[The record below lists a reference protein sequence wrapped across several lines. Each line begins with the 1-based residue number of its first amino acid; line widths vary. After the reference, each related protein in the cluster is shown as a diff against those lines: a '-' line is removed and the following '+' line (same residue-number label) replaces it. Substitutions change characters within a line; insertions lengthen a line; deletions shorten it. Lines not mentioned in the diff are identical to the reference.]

1 MHRYIYNCICIVKYN
16 TCCFI
21 IMISQYYFV
30 ISILFFPISICAMPH
45 AMIFIRRQKI
55 MNSRVGN
62 DSKIIIKW
70 EWEKSVTRSFKGL
83 WRNLVSLYKGNL
95 ICIILN
101 WSYALHIRAI
111 LLIEDKIVLLLSI
124 GNLMASVYCR
134 LLIFGN
140 RCIRYFNGQNIKQR

>member
-1 MHRYIYNCICIVKYN
+1 MLLHNYDFAV
-16 TCCFI
+16 
-21 IMISQYYFV
+21 
-30 ISILFFPISICAMPH
+30 LFCHFDLIFPISICAMPH

-124 GNLMASVYCR
+124 VDLVASVHCR
-134 LLIFGN
+134 FN
-140 RCIRYFNGQNIKQR
+140 IRNLHGLNVKQRWNSVCRVLGAFGI

>member
-1 MHRYIYNCICIVKYN
+1 MLLHNCDFAV
-16 TCCFI
+16 
-21 IMISQYYFV
+21 
-30 ISILFFPISICAMPH
+30 LFCHFDLIFPISICVMPH

-101 WSYALHIRAI
+101 WSYALHICAI
-111 LLIEDKIVLLLSI
+111 SLIEGKIVLLLSI
-124 GNLMASVYCR
+124 FNFVASCYCR
-134 LLIFGN
+134 FN
-140 RCIRYFNGQNIKQR
+140 IRNLHGLNVKQRWNSLYRVLGAFGI

>member
-1 MHRYIYNCICIVKYN
+1 MLLHDYDFAV
-16 TCCFI
+16 
-21 IMISQYYFV
+21 
-30 ISILFFPISICAMPH
+30 LFCHFDPIFPISICAMPH

-83 WRNLVSLYKGNL
+83 WRNLVSLYKGNV

-101 WSYALHIRAI
+101 WSYALHMHAI
-111 LLIEDKIVLLLSI
+111 LLIEDKILLLVSI
-124 GNLMASVYCR
+124 INLVASVYCR
-134 LLIFGN
+134 LLIFGS
-140 RCIRYFNGQNIKQR
+140 RCIRNFNGQIVKQR

>member
-1 MHRYIYNCICIVKYN
+1 MLLHNYDFAV
-16 TCCFI
+16 
-21 IMISQYYFV
+21 
-30 ISILFFPISICAMPH
+30 LFCHFDLIFPISICAMPH

-101 WSYALHIRAI
+101 WSYALHSCAI
-111 LLIEDKIVLLLSI
+111 SLIEIKIVLRSSI
-124 GNLMASVYCR
+124 FDFVVSVYCR
-134 LLIFGN
+134 F
-140 RCIRYFNGQNIKQR
+140 IKFLMGIMYNKDKIVYI

>member
-1 MHRYIYNCICIVKYN
+1 MQCNPIHRYIYNCICIVKYN

-30 ISILFFPISICAMPH
+30 ILISFFLFLYVQCRMQWFSLGDK
-45 AMIFIRRQKI
+45 KI

-101 WSYALHIRAI
+101 WSYALHFCAI
-111 LLIEDKIVLLLSI
+111 SLIEIKIVLRSSI
-124 GNLMASVYCR
+124 FDFVVSVYCR
-134 LLIFGN
+134 LILMGMM
-140 RCIRYFNGQNIKQR
+140 

>member
-1 MHRYIYNCICIVKYN
+1 MLLHNYDFAVW
-16 TCCFI
+16 
-21 IMISQYYFV
+21 FV
-30 ISILFFPISICAMPH
+30 ILISFFLFLYVQCRMQWFSLGDK
-45 AMIFIRRQKI
+45 KI

-124 GNLMASVYCR
+124 VDLVASVHCR
-134 LLIFGN
+134 FN
-140 RCIRYFNGQNIKQR
+140 IRNLHGLNVKQRWNSVCRVLGAFGI